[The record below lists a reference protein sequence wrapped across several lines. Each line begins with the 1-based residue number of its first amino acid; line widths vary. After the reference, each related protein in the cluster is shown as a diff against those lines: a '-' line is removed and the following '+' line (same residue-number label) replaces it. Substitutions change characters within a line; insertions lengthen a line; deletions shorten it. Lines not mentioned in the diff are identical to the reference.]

1 MKMKLLQP
9 ERPKTQTEIRR
20 LFRNVSEEKAV
31 QFDKN
36 IRKKIANDS
45 SHESIN
51 KYVAD
56 EIKGKKARGLSAP
69 IRRGELAEKYIE
81 NNSKWMSQENLFCFL
96 HY

>member
-56 EIKGKKARGLSAP
+56 EIKGKKQEG
-69 IRRGELAEKYIE
+69 
-81 NNSKWMSQENLFCFL
+81 SQHRSDEENLQRNTKKTTANG
-96 HY
+96 